1 MFPRMKNVA
10 FVAVALVL
18 GFLLG
23 GIGPRRQLADEKD
36 KLADA
41 QRALDAAMRDSRN
54 HGRVLPL
61 PIFDDLPSR
70 GDLAPPKPARSMPGV
85 TVETHD
91 ADDKGDDD
99 DGKDGKGKHE
109 PPTREE
115 MMKQFD
121 AAADLQKA
129 RVAQLMAALKEKGV
143 DDQQLATAN
152 DVIAKMNEQLSQDAN
167 QVLSVLEAGSQPDPA
182 TMLGM
187 THDVSGVL
195 LDAQQQFQQ
204 AMGPGFQNLDP
215 SAQQV
220 WNYVDLGSMRGAFE
234 QAVNDGKLAPHS
246 APH

>member
-1 MFPRMKNVA
+1 MKTVA
-10 FVAVALVL
+10 FIAIALVL

-23 GIGPRRQLADEKD
+23 GIGPRRELADEKD

-41 QRALDAAMRDSRN
+41 ERALDAAKHEARN

-61 PIFDDLPSR
+61 PIFDDLPQR
-70 GDLAPPKPARSMPGV
+70 GDAPPSKPRTMPGV
-85 TVETHD
+85 SVSTHGD
-91 ADDKGDDD
+91 EDDKGDDD
-99 DGKDGKGKHE
+99 EGKDGDKHHA

-115 MMKQFD
+115 MLQQFD

-129 RVAQLMAALKEKGV
+129 RVAQLEAALKEKGV
-143 DDQQLATAN
+143 DDQQLASAN
-152 DVIAKMNEQLSQDAN
+152 DVIAKMNEQLSQDAS
-167 QVLSVLEAGSQPDPA
+167 QVLTVLEAGGQPDPA
-182 TMLGM
+182 TMLSM

-204 AMGPGFQNLDP
+204 SMGASWQNLDP

-234 QAVNDGKLAPHS
+234 QAVNDGKLAPPP
-246 APH
+246 PHAGNH

>member
-1 MFPRMKNVA
+1 MKNVA
-10 FVAVALVL
+10 FVAVALVI

-23 GIGPRRQLADEKD
+23 GIGPRRELAGEKD

-41 QRALDAAMRDSRN
+41 QRALDAAMRDVRN

-70 GDLAPPKPARSMPGV
+70 GDIAPAKPARSMPGV

-91 ADDKGDDD
+91 VHDQGDDD
-99 DGKDGKGKHE
+99 DDDKDGKKKHE
-109 PPTREE
+109 PPTPAE

-129 RVAQLMAALKEKGV
+129 RIAQLMAALKEKGV

-152 DVIAKMNEQLSQDAN
+152 DVIAKMNAQLSQDAN
-167 QVLSVLEAGSQPDPA
+167 QVLSVLEAGGQPDPA
-182 TMLGM
+182 TMLNM

-195 LDAQQQFQQ
+195 LDAQQQFQT
-204 AMGPGFQNLDP
+204 AMGASYQNLDP

-234 QAVNDGKLAPHS
+234 QAVNDGKLAPPTATGQH
-246 APH
+246 